1 MAWYVVK
8 RLHVPEGTIKFL
20 ERESIKMTQTMHLAL
35 EQYWAGLF
43 SRTKSREVFEWYS
56 APAPVRRYVQ
66 LGLLKGLCHGSPVHF
81 A

>member
-35 EQYWAGLF
+35 EQYWAGQNLERFLSDTRLLLLF
-43 SRTKSREVFEWYS
+43 
-56 APAPVRRYVQ
+56 RRYVQ

>member
-56 APAPVRRYVQ
+56 APAPV
-66 LGLLKGLCHGSPVHF
+66 
-81 A
+81 